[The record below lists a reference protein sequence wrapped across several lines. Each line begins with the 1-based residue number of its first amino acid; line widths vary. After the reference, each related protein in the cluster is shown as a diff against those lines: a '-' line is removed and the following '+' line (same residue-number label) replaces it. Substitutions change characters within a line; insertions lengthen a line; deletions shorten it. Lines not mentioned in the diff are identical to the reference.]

1 MRGLESPIPV
11 RPDRFVDGAPPR
23 DLVLSESHDVHV
35 ADALPAQVLDE
46 RQQRRSRLPD
56 GNPVGTKPN
65 LVRLG
70 HVGSIVSLRT
80 PTAHPHDGCM
90 PAHGRR
96 TGGTMEDEG
105 AFSRLVEQGDSSAR
119 DVSRARKAG
128 LQPRKEEEWR

>member
-11 RPDRFVDGAPPR
+11 RRDRFVDGAPPR
-23 DLVLSESHDVHV
+23 DLVLSESHDVQV

-70 HVGSIVSLRT
+70 HVGSIVSLRHPPRILT
-80 PTAHPHDGCM
+80 MGACLPT
-90 PAHGRR
+90 
-96 TGGTMEDEG
+96 G
-105 AFSRLVEQGDSSAR
+105 AELVEQWKT
-119 DVSRARKAG
+119 RARS
-128 LQPRKEEEWR
+128 RVS